1 MGGDL
6 NCVRVQV
13 DPYSELNLYVD
24 YDYEEDHQMNGIQ
37 EREED
42 PLLSHRDLSQLLMM
56 NCCS

>member
-1 MGGDL
+1 MGGYL
-6 NCVRVQV
+6 NCVRVQD

-42 PLLSHRDLSQLLMM
+42 LFLSHMDLSQLLTM